1 MSVPARRSPARTAH
15 AAQPHR
21 APRVFLTSPRQSPVN
36 RSARTPRPRIIAA
49 TLPRTAK
56 IWERFHVGMQVTVRE
71 RVEAYYSR
79 YAGNPVC
86 FLEPGMVGVIA
97 AVDVPYVRRSRGK
110 SETFACVDFTHTVS
124 ARGGD
129 TKWRAGVDP
138 KNLVPLT
145 DPKRRY
151 VRPADAVR
159 VIACPGGSG
168 WTGYTAADKA
178 VLTFVANAS
187 VGIFGGAA
195 ALERTRAALTAAGY
209 ALEVIAS

>member
-1 MSVPARRSPARTAH
+1 MNGRT
-15 AAQPHR
+15 
-21 APRVFLTSPRQSPVN
+21 
-36 RSARTPRPRIIAA
+36 RTTRPRITAA

-71 RVEAYYSR
+71 RVEAYYSG

-86 FLEPGMVGVIA
+86 FLEPAMVGVIT
-97 AVDVPYVRRSRGK
+97 AVDVPYVRRSRGS
-110 SETFACVDFTHTVS
+110 SETFACVDFTHTIRT
-124 ARGGD
+124 RGGNAE
-129 TKWRAGVDP
+129 WRAGVDP
-138 KNLVPLT
+138 KNLVPVG

-159 VIACPGGSG
+159 VVACPGDSG

-178 VLTFVANAS
+178 VLAFVTHES

-195 ALERTRAALTAAGY
+195 ALERTRTALAAAGY
-209 ALEVIAS
+209 VLSVIAS